1 MASPRVQRAE
11 ASASTTAKRAV
22 SRRAVSRRAATA
34 TTAEPP
40 AHEVDAVGGPASKR
54 VLRSQGRRTMRRL
67 LDAAMIAFDQRG
79 YYDTRINDVVKIAKT
94 SHGTFYL
101 YFSNKEDLLRAL
113 VTEAGAHAQHLAGA
127 LDRPPE
133 LGGTPQWSDVRGW
146 IALYSDLWIR
156 YAPLFRAWTDLATI
170 DSSLLEILRQTLT
183 LMSDALERQ
192 IGLGASDRSIDPHT
206 AGMAVMAML
215 DRFHYMREFVG
226 QPVDEVALDTLA
238 TMIHRSLFAYPA

>member
-1 MASPRVQRAE
+1 MASLPVQGAE
-11 ASASTTAKRAV
+11 ASASTGAPPAAARRTAAPP
-22 SRRAVSRRAATA
+22 AAAATGPFPRAA
-34 TTAEPP
+34 
-40 AHEVDAVGGPASKR
+40 DGAVGFPASQR

-79 YYDTRINDVVKIAKT
+79 YYDTRINDVVQIAKT

-113 VTEAGAHAQHLAGA
+113 VTEAGAHAQDLSDA
-127 LDRPPE
+127 LDRSPE
-133 LGGTPQWSDVRGW
+133 SGGTPQWSDVRGW
-146 IALYSDLWIR
+146 IAAYSDLWIR

-170 DSSLLEILRQTLT
+170 DPSLLEILRQTLT
-183 LMSDALERQ
+183 LMSNALERQ

-206 AGMAVMAML
+206 AGMAVIAML

-238 TMIHRSLFAYPA
+238 TMLHRSLFD